1 MGHTYANLMVHGVFS
16 TKNRRGLLTPNV
28 MGELVKVVGGIVRE
42 RDGKLL
48 AMNGT
53 ADHIHLLGIFP
64 PKRAFSDMFRDIKA
78 ISSDWIHDRFHEL
91 RDFAWQTGYGAFSV
105 SKSAAARVENY
116 IARQAEH
123 HRRQTFEEELIA
135 LLDKHGIEYD
145 RRYVFD

>member
-1 MGHTYANLMVHGVFS
+1 MGHTYANLMVHGIFS

-28 MGELVKVVGGIVRE
+28 IPELVKVVGGIIRE

-53 ADHIHLLGIFP
+53 ADHVHLLSIFP
-64 PKRAFSDMFRDIKA
+64 PKRAFSEMFRDIKA
-78 ISSDWIHDRFHEL
+78 ISSDWIHDKFPEL
-91 RDFAWQTGYGAFSV
+91 RDFVWQTGYGAFSV
-105 SKSAAARVENY
+105 SKSSASRVENY
-116 IARQAEH
+116 IARQVEH
-123 HRRQTFEEELIA
+123 HKRQTFEEELIA